1 MEFRSVVVQLVLV
14 LILLQAVLMA
24 HIVSLLVDLF
34 SGFTDDMTSGF
45 QAMRSVCFD
54 TVHI

>member
-34 SGFTDDMTSGF
+34 SGFTDDILDIRGPSNA
-45 QAMRSVCFD
+45 QCLL
-54 TVHI
+54 

>member
-34 SGFTDDMTSGF
+34 SGFTDDILDIRRTNN
-45 QAMRSVCFD
+45 ARCLL
-54 TVHI
+54 